1 MEAMAERLAARW
13 KLAAVIAWLVYCG
26 WLLFTRWATIR
37 GFGLG
42 DTDDNLRLVQVRDW
56 LNGQGWYDLRQH
68 RLDPLHG
75 GANIHWSRLVD
86 LPIAGLILA
95 IRPFAGGIA
104 AERWA
109 SALAPMLPLLP
120 TLGALALVA
129 RRLVGPVAGLLTL
142 VALLFAGST
151 LGMFQPLRIDH
162 HGWQLAL
169 LAVALAGL
177 ADPRRARGGATV
189 GIASALSL
197 AIGLE
202 MIIYLALLGV
212 AQVLF
217 WVTDRDER
225 RRLASYAATLGGGT
239 ALSFLIFASYANRAP
254 VCDALSPVWLADAL
268 LGGAAMLALA
278 WASPGR
284 WPVRLALAAGAGVAL
299 AAFHAIVFPHC
310 LSRLEGISPEASQLW
325 MSHVREARP
334 IYRHGA
340 EVAALTLC
348 LPITGLVGW
357 AVLAWRA
364 RADPDLL
371 RRTLGVWAVA
381 FSALALLL
389 WQTRTGPAAQMMAI
403 PGAVALAVLFA
414 PRAHRSR
421 NVLIRTVG
429 TAAIVVI
436 GLGGAVPLVANYFP
450 KEKQTAQG
458 RRVATA
464 NNRCP
469 TLAALHPIA
478 LLPKGTIFTFV
489 DFGPRI
495 IAMTHHSAIAGP
507 YHRNYQAIVDS
518 MKAFRGTA
526 DQAHAIIADKYRSDY
541 VMVCPDQ
548 SSATIFMA
556 ETPKGFYVE
565 LAKGQVPAWLT
576 PVDLGPKS
584 PWKMWRVV
592 G

>member
-1 MEAMAERLAARW
+1 M
-13 KLAAVIAWLVYCG
+13 
-26 WLLFTRWATIR
+26 
-37 GFGLG
+37 
-42 DTDDNLRLVQVRDW
+42 
-56 LNGQGWYDLRQH
+56 
-68 RLDPLHG
+68 
-75 GANIHWSRLVD
+75 
-86 LPIAGLILA
+86 
-95 IRPFAGGIA
+95 
-104 AERWA
+104 
-109 SALAPMLPLLP
+109 LP

-129 RRLVGPVAGLLTL
+129 RRLVGPMAGLLTL

-254 VCDALSPVWLADAL
+254 VCDALSPVWLTDAL

-278 WASPGR
+278 WASPAR
-284 WPVRLALAAGAGVAL
+284 WQIRLAFAAATGVAL
-299 AAFHAIVFPHC
+299 FAIHAVAFPHC

-371 RRTLGVWAVA
+371 RRTLAVWAVA

-389 WQTRTGPAAQMMAI
+389 WQTRTGPAAQMMSI
-403 PGAVALAVLFA
+403 PGAVALAVVFA

-436 GLGGAVPLVANYFP
+436 GLGGVVPLVANYFP

-458 RRVATA
+458 RRVAAA

-526 DQAHAIIADKYRSDY
+526 DQAHAIITGKYRSDY

-556 ETPKGFYVE
+556 ETPKGFYVQ

-576 PVDLGPKS
+576 PIDLGPKS